1 MTTLNSEKIVYLAE
15 HISQNLAFRHS
26 SDDLFNYI
34 NNLED
39 SNIII
44 DFSEIKFMSS
54 SFAHQYLINKKATKK
69 NITESNKTSD
79 VIQMFELVER
89 RRSKLKETSN
99 EPIEVLKLV
108 QVEKNER
115 FHIPFAKDT
124 KTVNEGEIIVYRKN

>member
-99 EPIEVLKLV
+99 EPFEVLKLI
-108 QVEKNER
+108 QEEKNER
-115 FHIPFAKDT
+115 FRMPFAKDT